1 MPSSRKDGLL
11 TRRQFV
17 AAGALGSAA
26 LAAGCRKGE
35 HDAWQFLSEDQA
47 RTLAAICDQIIPADE
62 FPSASQAGVLSYI
75 DSQLMRSYRR
85 HRDAYR
91 RGLEAAQ
98 SLSRKRFGQDLAAL
112 TPAQQLAV
120 VSALELQEGHF
131 FSLAR
136 NHTMEGYYGSPRHGG
151 NRDAVSWRMMGLPE
165 PPPLGRAQY
174 DLRKGGAS

>member
-1 MPSSRKDGLL
+1 MASSRNDGLL

-26 LAAGCRKGE
+26 LAAGCHRGQRST
-35 HDAWQFLSEDQA
+35 WQFLTEEQA
-47 RTLAAICDQIIPADE
+47 RTLQAICDQIIPADE
-62 FPSASQAGVLSYI
+62 FPSAAQAGVLSYI
-75 DSQLMRSYRR
+75 DGQLMRHYRR

-98 SLSRKRFGQDLAAL
+98 TLSRKRFGQDLSAL
-112 TPAQQLAV
+112 TPAQQLDL

-131 FSLAR
+131 FALVR

-151 NRDAVSWRMMGLPE
+151 NREAVSWRMLGLDE
-165 PPPLGRAQY
+165 PPALGRAQY
-174 DLRKGGAS
+174 DLRKGAS